1 MTDPYQVLGVSRD
14 ASDEEIKSAYR
25 RLAKKYHPDMNPGDA
40 EAARKM
46 NEINA
51 AYDQIK
57 NPQKAQEEF
66 RREQAQQQR
75 SGQYGGGYGSPF
87 GDSENPF
94 GGYGDPFSAWY
105 EEARR
110 RAQQQ
115 YTREDSPEMQA
126 ALHFIQVGSYDDALR
141 ALAGVREADRTAAWY
156 YYSALANSGVGNRMM
171 ALDHIRRAVQMEPD
185 NPEYRQCLEQLQ
197 TSGRVYQETRR
208 TYTGANF
215 DFGKI
220 CLGLCL
226 CNLCSGIFC
235 GPMGGY
241 YR

>member
-1 MTDPYQVLGVSRD
+1 MTDPYQVLGVSHD

-25 RLAKKYHPDMNPGDA
+25 RLAKKYHPDMNPGNA

-57 NPQKAQEEF
+57 NPKKAQEEF
-66 RREQAQQQR
+66 RREQAQQQQR
-75 SGQYGGGYGSPF
+75 TNPYGGY
-87 GDSENPF
+87 ENPF

-115 YTREDSPEMQA
+115 YTRDESPEMQA
-126 ALHFIQVGSYDDALR
+126 AWHFIQTESYGEALNALGS
-141 ALAGVREADRTAAWY
+141 VREADRTAAWY
-156 YYSALANSGVGNRMM
+156 YYSALANSGVGNRMT

-185 NPEYRQCLEQLQ
+185 NPTYRQCLEQLQ
-197 TSGRVYQETRR
+197 SGGRAYQETRR
-208 TYTGANF
+208 TYTGVNL